1 MVNIQNFCYFKK
13 DYFGE
18 DKSLKMNKY
27 PLILLHGALGAKRQ
41 LESLKAELSTNFDVH
56 SLTFAGHGGVPNDAP
71 LSMELFAQN
80 VVDFMDENSI
90 EKAHF
95 FGYSMG
101 GYVALTL
108 ASTHPERVLKIV
120 TLGTKFAWTP
130 DFSALEVKKLNP
142 EKIIEKVP
150 KFAAYQDSLHTPLDW
165 KQVMHNTAD
174 MMLELGNGSGLSETQ
189 IHQISTS
196 TLITIGDLDNMSTVE
211 ESQLIA
217 EQLPHGSFKIMEG
230 FEHPI
235 EKINT
240 AEMSET
246 IHTYLLND

>member
-1 MVNIQNFCYFKK
+1 MI
-13 DYFGE
+13 
-18 DKSLKMNKY
+18 KSLKMNKHS
-27 PLILLHGALGAKRQ
+27 LILLHGALGNQKQ
-41 LESLKAELSTNFDVH
+41 LERLKAELSTDFNVH
-56 SLTFAGHGGVPNDAP
+56 TLTFEGHGGIDTNAP
-71 LSMELFAQN
+71 FSMDLFAQN
-80 VVDFMDENSI
+80 VIDFMAENNI

-108 ASTHPERVLKIV
+108 ASMNPEKVLKIV

-142 EKIIEKVP
+142 EKIEEKVP

-165 KQVMHNTAD
+165 KQVMLKTAD
-174 MMLELGNGSGLSETQ
+174 MMLDLGNGAGLSEEQ
-189 IHQISTS
+189 IRQISTPS
-196 TLITIGDLDNMSTVE
+196 LITIGDLDNMSTVE
-211 ESQLIA
+211 ESQNIA
-217 EQLPHGSFKIMEG
+217 EQLSHGSFQIMEG

-240 AEMSET
+240 VQLSDT
-246 IHTYLLND
+246 IRTYIQTD